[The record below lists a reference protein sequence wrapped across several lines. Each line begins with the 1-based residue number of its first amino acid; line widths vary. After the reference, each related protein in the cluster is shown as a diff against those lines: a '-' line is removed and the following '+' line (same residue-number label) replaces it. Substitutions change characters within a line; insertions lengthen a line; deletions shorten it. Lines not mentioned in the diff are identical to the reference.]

1 MIKSLLKYLPPLQ
14 ELKQQVKNGSNL
26 IENYLNA
33 DIILGE
39 EDSISYILK
48 LKSKKQNEK
57 SN

>member
-14 ELKQQVKNGSNL
+14 ELKEQVKNGSNL